1 MEDGDLHTDYKRQ
14 RQFKWKGLDEGLEL
28 ERRDSDGEEEDE
40 EVGTAEEQWRLQRLE
55 REKWM
60 KGEPKVFFFST
71 HIISICFFL
80 LRFSHLFLKILTSLL
95 IYVSNSWPNGWTK
108 LAEFFG
114 GNFFFFKIRNFEF
127 LLVFLKF
134 HGQNWALR
142 LVNNIILFRKR
153 H

>member
-60 KGEPKVFFFST
+60 KGGPKVFFLST
-71 HIISICFFL
+71 
-80 LRFSHLFLKILTSLL
+80 
-95 IYVSNSWPNGWTK
+95 
-108 LAEFFG
+108 
-114 GNFFFFKIRNFEF
+114 
-127 LLVFLKF
+127 
-134 HGQNWALR
+134 Q
-142 LVNNIILFRKR
+142 IILRVLFSSEIFSPFFYIKKLFGQV
-153 H
+153 

>member
-60 KGEPKVFFFST
+60 KGEPKVFFLST
-71 HIISICFFL
+71 
-80 LRFSHLFLKILTSLL
+80 
-95 IYVSNSWPNGWTK
+95 
-108 LAEFFG
+108 
-114 GNFFFFKIRNFEF
+114 
-127 LLVFLKF
+127 
-134 HGQNWALR
+134 Q
-142 LVNNIILFRKR
+142 IILCVLFSPEIFSPFFYIKKNFRPS
-153 H
+153 